1 MTGVQTCALP
11 IFPEKI
17 REFLDGSTK
26 GSGVESADISKANN
40 ARTAALKNFQAEV
53 AGGVMMGASAW
64 GYIDFNLGLF
74 YGDLGALAGFDV
86 SIRKLGNTQC
96 MNIPRTPGYNGW
108 YAEGQLYAYLYA
120 KFGIHIN
127 LGFWDKKLDIIDAG
141 IGGVLRMGLPNP
153 SYFTGEARVK
163 LNLLAGLVKI
173 NRKFEIGRAHV

>member
-1 MTGVQTCALP
+1 ML
-11 IFPEKI
+11 
-17 REFLDGSTK
+17 
-26 GSGVESADISKANN
+26 
-40 ARTAALKNFQAEV
+40 
-53 AGGVMMGASAW
+53 GASAW

-86 SIRKLGNTQC
+86 SIRKLSNTQC

-173 NRKFEIGRAHV
+173 NRKFEFECGERVFSRSYTTVISKSPPIMSFPADEAIPIPATTPMMPF